1 MSKTVLLIEDDPD
14 TQMGLKL
21 RLEFSDYEVH
31 IASDGVS
38 AISLAR
44 TVKPDL
50 ILLDLG
56 LPAGDGYVVMERL
69 KALGGVSTVPIVVLT
84 ARVAATNKDRSI
96 EAGAS
101 AFLTKPVDNA
111 ELVGTIDRLTG
122 RNRMMV

>member
-1 MSKTVLLIEDDPD
+1 MAKKILLIEDDPD

-44 TVKPDL
+44 VTKPDL

-69 KALGGVSTVPIVVLT
+69 KSLGGLGLVPIVVLT
-84 ARVAATNKDRSI
+84 ARVAATNKDRSLR
-96 EAGAS
+96 AGAS
-101 AFLTKPVDNA
+101 AYLTKPVDNA
-111 ELVGTIDRLTG
+111 ELIGTIDRLTG
-122 RNRMMV
+122 RDRVLA